1 MPPTTPEP
9 VTAMTPSAEPTK
21 ATNLSRVFLG
31 YVADAVLPMALY
43 YVLHRLGASD
53 VVALA
58 AGVAIALIAT
68 IANTIRHKKLDRF
81 GIIVLLEIALSIA
94 LLFLLKD
101 RRLILAKPSF
111 YSALAGLYMIAT
123 SLRGRPLTYEP
134 VKNIGAKDD
143 PQRAAAFD
151 AAWNES
157 PQFRAAL
164 RSSAI
169 GWGVAFLADA
179 ILRVVIVYTTPIDR
193 AVWLSNIP
201 HIVAIAILIAF
212 TAAMGRVTKRIVDEQ
227 TAKMSSEA
235 GR

>member
-1 MPPTTPEP
+1 MQPTTSEP
-9 VTAMTPSAEPTK
+9 ARAATPGAEPTK
-21 ATNLSRVFLG
+21 DTSLSRVFLG

-58 AGVAIALIAT
+58 AGIAIALVAT
-68 IANTIRHKKLDRF
+68 IVNTIRHKKLDRF

-94 LLFLLKD
+94 LLLLLKD

-111 YSALAGLYMIAT
+111 YSALAGFYMIAT

-134 VKNIGAKDD
+134 VKNIGTKGD

-151 AAWNES
+151 AAWNDS

-164 RSSAI
+164 RTSAI

-193 AVWLSNIP
+193 AVWLSNVP
-201 HIVAIAILIAF
+201 HVAAIGILIAF
-212 TAAMGRVTKRIVDEQ
+212 SAAMGRVTKRIVDEQ
-227 TAKMSSEA
+227 VAKA
-235 GR
+235 KPR

>member
-1 MPPTTPEP
+1 
-9 VTAMTPSAEPTK
+9 MTPSTEPTK
-21 ATNLSRVFLG
+21 ATTNLSRVFLG

-58 AGVAIALIAT
+58 AGIAVALVAT
-68 IANTIRHKKLDRF
+68 IVNTFRHKKLDRF

-143 PQRAAAFD
+143 PRRAAAFD
-151 AAWNES
+151 AAWNQS
-157 PQFRAAL
+157 AQFRVAL
-164 RSSAI
+164 RTSAI

-193 AVWLSNIP
+193 AVWLSNVP
-201 HIVAIAILIAF
+201 HIAAIAILIAF
-212 TAAMGRVTKRIVDEQ
+212 SAAMGRVTKRIVDEQ
-227 TAKMSSEA
+227 VAEAKL
-235 GR
+235 R